1 MLLQDA
7 RYYLLN
13 DSRKNLRAVYFRS
26 ESRQL
31 AQKCEALQGQ
41 LQQLNSQLAH
51 EADTHQASGHA
62 QQ

>member
-1 MLLQDA
+1 MLLHA
-7 RYYLLN
+7 RYYLVK
-13 DSRKNLRAVYFRS
+13 DTRKNLGAVYFRS

-31 AQKCEALQGQ
+31 SQKCEALQGQ
-41 LQQLNSQLAH
+41 LQQLNSQLAQ